1 MYLLDI
7 LGILKRSKERI
18 QLRARLYYSSE
29 YPFFVLNAFLE
40 NRGTFKFQVPNQT
53 PLRKWSAKKWYRWT
67 CSNTVQQS
75 DDTNLFPP
83 VWAILGLGLCV
94 VGFFWC
100 CFFFFSQ
107 SNKNSENF
115 RTFFFFCGNKL
126 FPILFSFSQVV
137 ERNIRG
143 EKKPNEHSSLFLQ
156 PDDSWISCRGLNY
169 FNNVIKVPYCRGEI
183 CFLFNVLFSQTP

>member
-53 PLRKWSAKKWYRWT
+53 PLRKWLAKKWYRWS
-67 CSNTVQQS
+67 CSNAVQQF

-83 VWAILGLGLCV
+83 VWVILGLALCV
-94 VGFFWC
+94 VGFFC
-100 CFFFFSQ
+100 CWFFFFFSQ
-107 SNKNSENF
+107 SSKNSENF

-126 FPILFSFSQVV
+126 FPILFSFLFFFSPSCGKEHQ
-137 ERNIRG
+137 RG
-143 EKKPNEHSSLFLQ
+143 KKNKRTQLTILAACRFL
-156 PDDSWISCRGLNY
+156 DIM
-169 FNNVIKVPYCRGEI
+169 
-183 CFLFNVLFSQTP
+183 